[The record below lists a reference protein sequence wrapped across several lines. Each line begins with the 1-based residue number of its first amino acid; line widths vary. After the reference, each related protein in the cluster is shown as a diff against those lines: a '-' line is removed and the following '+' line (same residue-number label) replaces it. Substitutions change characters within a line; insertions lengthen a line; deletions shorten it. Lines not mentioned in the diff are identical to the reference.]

1 MRPALY
7 RADIFYAI
15 RTGEGWGPSLLSD
28 EEVKAFG
35 NTNAET
41 RAVNRLT
48 LKLIHEQRIVT
59 ADDLKIESVTVAPM
73 G

>member
-1 MRPALY
+1 MRPRLY
-7 RADIFYAI
+7 RAAIFYAF
-15 RTGEGWGPSLLSD
+15 RAGDGWSHSLLSD
-28 EEVKAFG
+28 EEVKAFD
-35 NTNAET
+35 NANAEK